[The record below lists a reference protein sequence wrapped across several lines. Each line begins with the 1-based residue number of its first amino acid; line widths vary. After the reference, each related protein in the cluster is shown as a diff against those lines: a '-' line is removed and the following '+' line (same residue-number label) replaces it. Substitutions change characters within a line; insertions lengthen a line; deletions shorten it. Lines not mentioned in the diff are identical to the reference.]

1 MHQRHCPFQK
11 HDALDEERLSP
22 KCSAKELNP
31 KTAGGAEE
39 LILPP
44 PVVWPPLCGFNVII
58 SHTFP
63 KNLIQIPQVVQ
74 KLCRISLSRL
84 AIFVD
89 FLDFLTYPCYKETT
103 DVNL

>member
-44 PVVWPPLCGFNVII
+44 PVV
-58 SHTFP
+58 
-63 KNLIQIPQVVQ
+63 
-74 KLCRISLSRL
+74 
-84 AIFVD
+84 
-89 FLDFLTYPCYKETT
+89 
-103 DVNL
+103 